1 MALLRGKLLAGALF
15 SGLLFGPHQV
25 EEQVIGGGYNQVS
38 WFLQYEAKRAEY
50 LRAKPTEKVEV
61 LAPVSREAQEIAPEQ
76 PAIIAVSYKPIKTSP
91 PISKEDIASIM
102 KDARLE
108 AERMEEELIVALLM
122 EFMA

>member
-1 MALLRGKLLAGALF
+1 MALLRGRLLAGALF
-15 SGLLFGPHQV
+15 AGLLFGPQQA
-25 EEQVIGGGYNQVS
+25 EEQVIGSGEQLS

-102 KDARLE
+102 KEARLE